1 MYWHAGYILFYSV
14 QCEYCMG
21 RVSRVIPG
29 GGGVLSWLGFWGLL
43 KKGVT
48 EANIPREP
56 GVFQKITSLH
66 FGCTMRRM
74 SKREMPRS
82 YPFAFPIVVIHIP
95 WCLPLGG
102 IALIALHT
110 FGRWASATLSP
121 LLLPVCVCVLFSPFF
136 IVFMH
141 IYIYINNELNLT
153 FARLGSHKRN
163 HIYAQVSNECWML
176 YEVHIKP
183 FSVGCFF

>member
-1 MYWHAGYILFYSV
+1 MQDIFFSPFSANCV
-14 QCEYCMG
+14 G

-29 GGGVLSWLGFWGLL
+29 GGGLSWLGFWGLL

-66 FGCTMRRM
+66 LGCTMRRM

-95 WCLPLGG
+95 
-102 IALIALHT
+102 
-110 FGRWASATLSP
+110 
-121 LLLPVCVCVLFSPFF
+121 
-136 IVFMH
+136 
-141 IYIYINNELNLT
+141 
-153 FARLGSHKRN
+153 
-163 HIYAQVSNECWML
+163 
-176 YEVHIKP
+176 
-183 FSVGCFF
+183 